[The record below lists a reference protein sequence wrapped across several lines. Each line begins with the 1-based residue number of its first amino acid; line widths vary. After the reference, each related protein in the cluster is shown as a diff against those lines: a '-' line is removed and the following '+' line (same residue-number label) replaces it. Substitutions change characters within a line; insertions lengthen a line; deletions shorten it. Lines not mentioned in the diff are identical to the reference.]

1 MKQSRAVSLIEA
13 LANVAA
19 GFGLALLTQLAVF
32 PLFGLTARPLDHLRI
47 ALVFTAVSVARSYLL
62 RRLFARWSG

>member
-1 MKQSRAVSLIEA
+1 MQSRTLSLAEAV
-13 LANVAA
+13 ANVVA

-47 ALVFTAVSVARSYLL
+47 ALAFTGVSILRSYAL
-62 RRLFARWSG
+62 RRLFARWTE